1 MAHLACK
8 HHPFAKYVARRV
20 SENFLETTLSTTIW
34 KEYLFHATTVARPMA
49 QETVWTS
56 TKEKG
61 IVNQL
66 TLNKTYAFF
75 QVRVYVSEDLASEKS
90 VGFGLGQNFALV
102 IQCSR

>member
-1 MAHLACK
+1 
-8 HHPFAKYVARRV
+8 
-20 SENFLETTLSTTIW
+20 
-34 KEYLFHATTVARPMA
+34 MA
-49 QETVWTS
+49 QETVWTF

-75 QVRVYVSEDLASEKS
+75 PVRVDVSEDLASEKS